1 MPITQRGS
9 TTNATNANVA
19 ASGSLA
25 CNKPTGVV
33 SGDVLVAIVT
43 TNDDTSLGGPS
54 GWTKQL
60 DQVAGVAGT
69 DHFEV
74 TIWTKVAGGSEG
86 ATYSW
91 TKSAGATASPMV
103 ISITAW
109 IGVDNTTPVLS
120 SSIVGFNTNQSEPM
134 TTPTVATK
142 NYMNMPLYFRAVRFA
157 TSSNVVPTF
166 TSSGTTELDDVGI
179 WSGGTIAYSHCV
191 YANTNDETF
200 GQPDTLDITTN
211 QTESHTVEAILT
223 LNDDSNVVQSALVT
237 KQAMYR
243 SNRW

>member
-1 MPITQRGS
+1 MAISQRGS

-54 GWTKQL
+54 GWTKQI

-86 ATYSW
+86 STYTW

-103 ISITAW
+103 ITITAW

-120 SSIVGFNTNQSEPM
+120 TAVLGFNTNQTEPM
-134 TTPTVATK
+134 TTPTAATK
-142 NYMNMPLYFRAVRFA
+142 NFLNMPMYFRAVRFS
-157 TSSNVVPTF
+157 TGSNVVPTF

-179 WSGGTIAYSHCV
+179 WSGGTISYSHAV
-191 YANTNDETF
+191 YINTNDETF
-200 GQPDTLDITTN
+200 GQPDTLDITVN
-211 QTESHTVEAILT
+211 QTESHNVTACLT
-223 LNDDSNVVQSALVT
+223 LNDDANAVPLVT
-237 KQAMYR
+237 VFKQANQR
-243 SNRW
+243 ANRW

>member
-1 MPITQRGS
+1 MAITQRGS
-9 TTNATNANVA
+9 ATNATNANVI
-19 ASGSLA
+19 ASGTLA
-25 CNKPTGVV
+25 CNKPTGVA

-54 GWTKQL
+54 GWTKQI

-74 TIWTKVAGGSEG
+74 TVWTKVAGGAEG
-86 ATYSW
+86 STYTW

-103 ISITAW
+103 ITITAW
-109 IGVDNTTPVLS
+109 QGVDNTTPVLATTK
-120 SSIVGFNTNQSEPM
+120 VGFNTNQTEPM
-134 TTPTVATK
+134 TTTTTPVTNTL
-142 NYMNMPLYFRAVRFA
+142 NLPLYFRAVRFA

-166 TSSGTTELDDVGI
+166 TASANELDDVGI
-179 WSGGTIAYSHCV
+179 WSGGTIAYSHAV
-191 YANTNDETF
+191 YSNSNDQTF
-200 GQPDTLDITTN
+200 GQPDTLDITVN
-211 QTESHTVEAILT
+211 QTESHTVEAMLV
-223 LNDDSNVVQSALVT
+223 LNDDSQEAQVVTVF